1 MQSVP
6 SKVFLKLTVA
16 CVCLTASAAHA
27 EDWTYKF
34 SGFGTL
40 AAVHSTE
47 DRADYTGTQA
57 QPEGA
62 GYSHNWDFGN
72 DSKLGGQFDV
82 GYGKQWSAA
91 VQVIAERRY
100 DNSYDPELALGF
112 VKWKPG
118 YGLDFRVGRVPYSMY
133 LVSDYRKI
141 GYAQPWARPPLEMYF
156 LSGNYVDGG
165 DVTWR
170 TTVGDVAF
178 RSQFVVGGYDE
189 KISGG
194 SEIKARE
201 SYTLNL
207 TADIGS
213 LTLRGSYMTIQSLTA
228 INPRVDSLFLALRY
242 GLPGGALFPGSPP
255 IPGNPAEA
263 DKFSMTDSTASY
275 MTLGATYDPGS
286 WFVTAELG
294 RISQVGFTAETD
306 EGYVTAGMR
315 IKAFT
320 PYATYAKVSPGSLP
334 TATHPVAK
342 GAITQFNIKGQESMS
357 AGLRWDFYKNIA
369 VKAQYDHVENDKGA
383 RGTLT
388 NLQPGFVSGGSYD
401 VVTFSTDFV
410 F

>member
-6 SKVFLKLTVA
+6 SKVFLKLAVA
-16 CVCLTASAAHA
+16 CACLTASAAHA
-27 EDWTYKF
+27 DDWTYKF

-62 GYSHNWDFGN
+62 GYSHNWDFGT
-72 DSKLGGQFDV
+72 DSKLGAQFDV

-91 VQVIAERRY
+91 VQVLSERRF

-118 YGLDFRVGRVPYSMY
+118 YGLDFRVGRVPHSMY

-141 GYAQPWARPPLEMYF
+141 GYAQTWVRPPLEMYF
-156 LSGNYVDGG
+156 LSGNYMDGG

-178 RSQFVVGGYDE
+178 RTQLATGGYKE

-194 SEIKARE
+194 SEAEAKE
-201 SYTLNL
+201 VYTLNL
-207 TADIGS
+207 TADIGN
-213 LTLRGSYMTIQSLTA
+213 LTLRGSYMKVGSLTA
-228 INPRVDSLFLALRY
+228 SNAALDRLFLGLRY

-263 DKFSMTDSTASY
+263 DKFSMTDTSATY

-286 WFVTAELG
+286 WFVTGELG

-306 EGYVTAGMR
+306 GGYVTAGMR
-315 IKAFT
+315 INAFT
-320 PYATYAKVSPGSLP
+320 PYATFAKVSLATLP

-342 GAITQFNIKGQESMS
+342 GAIAQFNTKGQESMS

-369 VKAQYDHVENDKGA
+369 LKGQYDHVENDAGA
-383 RGTLT
+383 RGTLI

-401 VVTFSTDFV
+401 VFTISTDFV